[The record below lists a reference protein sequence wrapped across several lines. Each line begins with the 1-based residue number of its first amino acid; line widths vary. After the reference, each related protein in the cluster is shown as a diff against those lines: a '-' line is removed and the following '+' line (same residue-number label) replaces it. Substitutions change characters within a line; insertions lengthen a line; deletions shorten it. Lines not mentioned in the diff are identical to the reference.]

1 MNLTLIKEM
10 IEQSELNLKLFETKT
25 ALEIKLNLIKEAIR
39 LEEYQI
45 NTDSI
50 AYRLIEDMPMFSL
63 LESA

>member
-10 IEQSELNLKLFETKT
+10 IEQSELNSKLFETKT

-50 AYRLIEDMPMFSL
+50 AYRFIEDMPMFSL
-63 LESA
+63 FESA